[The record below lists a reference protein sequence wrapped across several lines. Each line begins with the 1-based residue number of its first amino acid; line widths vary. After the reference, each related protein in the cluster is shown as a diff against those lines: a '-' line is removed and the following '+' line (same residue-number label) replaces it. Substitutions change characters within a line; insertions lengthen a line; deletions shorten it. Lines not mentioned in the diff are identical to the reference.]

1 MFQNEKI
8 LDFSIGIINFYN
20 FVNSLLYVLLPYIH
34 TISLL
39 LYVTYTIPLQYYFK
53 SNNLPTTPITS
64 VFDLNN
70 NFFFHRASNS
80 HLVERPNLEIKPS
93 RIKPNL
99 SSY

>member
-53 SNNLPTTPITS
+53 VLLQYY
-64 VFDLNN
+64 LNN